1 MIAIKTNK
9 TCFHHFWNWT
19 FYILKTNNI
28 IFIWNNSHK
37 FVCEVSQNVMYQYIL
52 LVIWL
57 FMVAGMCISAA
68 SFIHLLS
75 QYLRA
80 VFWMHNP
87 SNCRE
92 SMSGKIHS
100 LLTLREI
107 EYLEMI
113 KTINLSLYGEILREL
128 TKARPDLF
136 ALTKYFN
143 NESSYLAR
151 HVWL

>member
-1 MIAIKTNK
+1 MYELIYQTNI
-9 TCFHHFWNWT
+9 FN
-19 FYILKTNNI
+19 LNI
-28 IFIWNNSHK
+28 IIISHK

-57 FMVAGMCISAA
+57 FMVTGICISTA

-75 QYLRA
+75 QYVRA
-80 VFWMHNP
+80 VFWMHHP
-87 SNCRE
+87 SNCHE

-113 KTINLSLYGEILREL
+113 KTINLALYGEILREL

-151 HVWL
+151 HV